1 MRYILYMTILF
12 LILPFVLSRP
22 FFGLC
27 IYYIVSILQPKFL
40 CWRPEIQ
47 DAMIVGVPL
56 VIGAIMI
63 GAKRIDIV
71 PKLHARTNRVIGVT
85 RRLVRSSLLE
95 PAWPVFLFGCLI
107 AYLIVNRVLSP
118 FSMEQ
123 TGLQFRTL
131 CKVLL
136 VVALMT
142 GLASDYRRFRILIIV
157 IGLAAAFWAIKGGIK
172 VVLLGPHQVY
182 GKTYDNN
189 LFALTS
195 VMALPIVFYFGL
207 SVRHARW
214 RAVLLVCSAMI
225 ILAIIGSRSRAGFV
239 AMAFVVVCM
248 ALSSRY
254 RIRAL
259 FAVALVGVA
268 ALAMVG
274 DEIQERVH
282 SIIAYRQ
289 DRSAHSRLEV
299 WDYAQ
304 TLLAKYPVMGVGFNH
319 FETARRTFIG
329 SDRAAHN
336 IFLQNMT
343 ELGVLGHPIWL
354 AIIFGSIFS
363 LFRFMRWSRVLP
375 PEYRWAYYWSRGL
388 LLALVAFC
396 IHGLFHNEEYSELM
410 FAVVGLNV
418 ALQVVTRRELQENR
432 LLGQAEVATQRRTRR
447 KQQARGGRPTG
458 RRGRK
463 WSGGLPPFG
472 LRPGAAT

>member
-1 MRYILYMTILF
+1 MRYILYMSVLF
-12 LILPFVLSRP
+12 LILPFILSRP

-27 IYYIVSILQPKFL
+27 VYYIVSILQPKFL

-56 VIGAIMI
+56 VIGAILI
-63 GAKRIDIV
+63 GAKRIVNV
-71 PKLHARTNRVIGVT
+71 PKLHVRTGRVIGVT
-85 RRLVRSSLLE
+85 RRLVRSSLIE
-95 PAWPVFLFGCLI
+95 PSWPVFLFGCLI
-107 AYLIVNRVLSP
+107 AYLIFNRVLSP

-136 VVALMT
+136 VVALLT

-157 IGLAAAFWAIKGGIK
+157 IGLSAAFWAIKGGIK

-195 VMALPIVFYFGL
+195 VMALPIVFYYGL
-207 SVRHARW
+207 SVKHTRW
-214 RAVLLVCSAMI
+214 KAVLLVCSALI

-239 AMAFVVVCM
+239 AMSFVVVCM
-248 ALSSRY
+248 AWSSRY

-259 FAVALVGVA
+259 FAVGLVGVA
-268 ALAMVG
+268 ALVMSG
-274 DEIQERVH
+274 GEIQERVQ
-282 SIIAYRQ
+282 SIISYRQ
-289 DRSAHSRLEV
+289 DQSASSRLEV

-304 TLLAKYPVMGVGFNH
+304 SLLAKFPLMGVGFNH

-329 SDRAAHN
+329 GNRAAHN
-336 IFLQNMT
+336 IFLQNMA
-343 ELGVLGHPIWL
+343 ELGMLGHPIWL

-363 LFRFMRWSRVLP
+363 AFRFMRWSRNLP
-375 PEYRWAYYWSRGL
+375 AEFRWAYYWSRGL
-388 LLALVAFC
+388 LLALMAFC
-396 IHGLFHNEEYSELM
+396 IHGLFHNEEYFELM

-418 ALQVVTRRELQENR
+418 ALQVVTRRELHENS
-432 LLGQAEVATQRRTRR
+432 LFGQAAKATQRKTKRKHRVRTG
-447 KQQARGGRPTG
+447 QPPGRQRSAGFNTP
-458 RRGRK
+458 
-463 WSGGLPPFG
+463 PPFG
-472 LRPGAAT
+472 LRPGPAT